1 MERGINSREEDELSV
16 SKSLLCTRKRRAQRS
31 AEREEEEE
39 EAAAASR
46 VNTDTAAVNITSQ
59 LLVSSF
65 DPLVMN
71 YNEVTR

>member
-31 AEREEEEE
+31 AEREEEE

>member
-39 EAAAASR
+39 AAAASR

-65 DPLVMN
+65 NPLVMN

>member
-1 MERGINSREEDELSV
+1 MSA
-16 SKSLLCTRKRRAQRS
+16 TQRS

-39 EAAAASR
+39 AAAAASR

-65 DPLVMN
+65 NPLVMN

>member
-39 EAAAASR
+39 AAAASR
-46 VNTDTAAVNITSQ
+46 VNTDTAAVNIPSQ
-59 LLVSSF
+59 LLVSF
-65 DPLVMN
+65 FAVLIL
-71 YNEVTR
+71 

>member
-39 EAAAASR
+39 AAAASR
-46 VNTDTAAVNITSQ
+46 VNTDTAAVNITTQ

-65 DPLVMN
+65 NPLVMN

>member
-1 MERGINSREEDELSV
+1 MSA
-16 SKSLLCTRKRRAQRS
+16 TQRS
-31 AEREEEEE
+31 AEREEEE